1 MVDPDNGTTFSGVL
15 TLLILENGL
24 GELGPVTHAEYQRV
38 LTLLILEN
46 GLGDGDIQQEWS
58 FYLMS

>member
-1 MVDPDNGTTFSGVL
+1 MKLQQKDFQVL

-24 GELGPVTHAEYQRV
+24 GVLRCLQNKELETV

-46 GLGDGDIQQEWS
+46 GLGVAWLGS
-58 FYLMS
+58 YAAPTPS